1 MKSTSTSRK
10 RVSGTGPLAKRRYE
24 RKRNSYRV
32 PGIYRAMVG
41 FPQQGRWKL
50 RYVDRF
56 DILSTAGALNSVSIL
71 ANSIYAPR
79 ISGGHQPLYFD
90 QIMALYNHWVVLGST
105 CKVSVSFDQN
115 ASSSGG
121 VFAVYLNDDSTVV
134 PASITACAEQ
144 SSASKA
150 KIASLQNDSVTTL
163 WCNYSAYQVFGPAPI
178 QNVELKGDVSSNCAD
193 TTAYSFCY
201 SSSNGTNT
209 VNCMV
214 EIEYDIVFF
223 ELKDL
228 ASS

>member
-10 RVSGTGPLAKRRYE
+10 RISADGPLAKRRYQ
-24 RKRNSYRV
+24 RRRSGGYRV
-32 PGIYRAMVG
+32 PGLYRAMVG

-56 DILSTAGALNSVSIL
+56 SLLSTSGGTAANSVL

-79 ISGGHQPLYFD
+79 PAGHQPMYFD

-105 CKVSVSFDQN
+105 CKVSVSYDQN

-134 PASITACAEQ
+134 PTTITACAEQ
-144 SSASKA
+144 SSAAKA
-150 KIASLQNDSVTTL
+150 AIASLQTDTVTKL
-163 WCNYSAYQVFGPAPI
+163 YCRYSAYETFGPAPI
-178 QNVELKGDVSSNCAD
+178 QNVELKGDATANCAD
-193 TTAYSFCY
+193 TTAFSFCY
-201 SSSNGTNT
+201 SSSNGTDT
-209 VNCMV
+209 VNLLV
-214 EIEYDIVFF
+214 EIEYDVVFF

-228 ASS
+228 GSS